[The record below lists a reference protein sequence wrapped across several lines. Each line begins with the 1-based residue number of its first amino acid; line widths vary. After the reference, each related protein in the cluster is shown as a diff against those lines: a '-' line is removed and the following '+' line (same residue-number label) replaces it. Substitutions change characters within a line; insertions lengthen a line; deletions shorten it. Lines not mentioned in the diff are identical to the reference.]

1 MLKPGDHIIYH
12 KYQKNGNLPLKAVF
26 IQCIEE
32 YLYILDIKEDKE
44 INIPNVRWS
53 VILEKNEYIELDKQY
68 YRNIKLNQLF
78 NEKI

>member
-12 KYQKNGNLPLKAVF
+12 KNGNLPLKSVF

-68 YRNIKLNQLF
+68 YRNIKLNHLLE
-78 NEKI
+78 NE